1 MARRVVVAPGAG
13 RGGHGDGVPGDR
25 LGESVVGDVTVMSAH
40 DVEPSFVLLDLVL
53 DFDCS

>member
-1 MARRVVVAPGAG
+1 
-13 RGGHGDGVPGDR
+13 
-25 LGESVVGDVTVMSAH
+25 VTVMSAH